1 MSYDDPELDDV
12 LSPLRDGPVSL
23 SSVESERARRAR
35 IMPALRSA
43 VRTVPR
49 ARAEQRKRR
58 RLRHGAL
65 ATFALAAAGM
75 LAVLLPELASAPAV
89 EAVAS
94 SGVRV
99 LSQGE
104 QPLAWEADGANVRF
118 IAGADEL
125 ATAGEL
131 HAREGSRAALITEA
145 GAHVDVL
152 PSSRVRMLG
161 KASRGG
167 VETLSLLEGEVH
179 CRVPPLAK
187 GRSFVVATP
196 NTRVVVHG
204 TEFRVRVGGRR
215 GSCISVREGLVEVQT
230 DGVSVWLG
238 PGSDYGC
245 EEESAPQK
253 AVRAVRSTRSKS
265 RGARVRGA
273 AERVRAIEEQAQKE
287 LPEGTL
293 AAETRIMADAL
304 RAEQQ
309 GKKSVARSLFARL
322 IANHPSSP
330 LVPDAEAGLARVR

>member
-23 SSVESERARRAR
+23 SSVETERARRAR
-35 IMPALRSA
+35 IMPALKGA
-43 VRTVPR
+43 VRAVPR
-49 ARAEQRKRR
+49 ARAERVKRT
-58 RLRHGAL
+58 RLRNAAL
-65 ATFALAAAGM
+65 VAVSMAAAAL
-75 LAVLLPELASAPAV
+75 LAWFRPQLTSEPPTQVAASL
-89 EAVAS
+89 
-94 SGVRV
+94 GVRV

-118 IAGADEL
+118 IEGADEL
-125 ATAGEL
+125 SSAGEL

-145 GAHVDVL
+145 GAHVEVL
-152 PSSRVRMLG
+152 PRSRLRMLG

-204 TEFRVRVGGRR
+204 TEFHVRVGGQR

-253 AVRAVRSTRSKS
+253 TARVKS
-265 RGARVRGA
+265 RSRSRARARGVEA
-273 AERVRAIEEQAQKE
+273 PREIEEQAQKE
-287 LPEGTL
+287 PVPEGTL
-293 AAETRIMADAL
+293 ALETRIMADAL

-309 GKKSVARSLFARL
+309 GYKSAARALFARL
-322 IANHPSSP
+322 IENHPSSP
-330 LVPDAEAGLARVR
+330 LVPDAKAGLARLR